1 MAQPETETN
10 SQTHKI
16 KPKERQKKLREIAKK
31 KKKKKKQKLK
41 KKKKKKKKSSSS
53 ICSTI
58 PIIFAILSSR
68 YRKKSQGHWTKR
80 NRRPPSFVAFK

>member
-16 KPKERQKKLREIAKK
+16 KPKERQKKLREIA
-31 KKKKKKQKLK
+31 
-41 KKKKKKKKSSSS
+41 KKKKKKSSSS

>member
-16 KPKERQKKLREIAKK
+16 KPKERQKKLREIA
-31 KKKKKKQKLK
+31 
-41 KKKKKKKKSSSS
+41 KKKKKKKSSSS